1 MRVSSAEE
9 RFQWAYDIVKMIME
23 YTPDFGKEGA
33 DMRDAT
39 RQALAQAGVPL
50 VVRHQFLGNRWAP
63 QTAPCA
69 DHTRR
74 VSRYSPR
81 PPPQLAKACALTHTR
96 CVVDLDVST
105 PMRQPV
111 LGESARWLAVAT
123 MATMATPKRKVGKKK
138 STGSVRWL
146 TPPTHPT

>member
-63 QTAPCA
+63 QTALRSLTRTAVCDCDCGWVWACPCA
-69 DHTRR
+69 CWRACKKCRQTPIFMIPLSPHYLYLIPI
-74 VSRYSPR
+74 SRP
-81 PPPQLAKACALTHTR
+81 H
-96 CVVDLDVST
+96 
-105 PMRQPV
+105 
-111 LGESARWLAVAT
+111 
-123 MATMATPKRKVGKKK
+123 
-138 STGSVRWL
+138 
-146 TPPTHPT
+146 H